1 MLMMHFNIRIRRA
14 AQGFTLVEVMVALII
29 IAVGMLGI
37 AKMQG
42 LALSSTNASRS
53 RALASI
59 AASSL
64 ASAMQANRTYWSAT
78 GSLPGTITV
87 TASAGTVSL
96 VSTSAT
102 MQTAIN
108 TASASGVLCGSMG
121 TTSLSCLCTNANSAP
136 CTTYINLAAS
146 DLYDWAQTLNSIL
159 PNAIAYVTC
168 NNGNLPVDC
177 SIQITWNENTVAL
190 TTQQANY
197 SAAAAGNSTI
207 AMTYSLY
214 VVP

>member
-1 MLMMHFNIRIRRA
+1 MLMTHFNLQTRRA
-14 AQGFTLVEVMVALII
+14 ARGFTLVEVMVALII

-64 ASAMQANRTYWSAT
+64 ASAMQANRTYWSAA

-96 VSTSAT
+96 VSTSAS
-102 MQTAIN
+102 MQAAIN
-108 TASASGVLCGSMG
+108 SASGTACGSMG
-121 TTSLSCLCTNANSAP
+121 TTLLSCFCTTGNSAP

-159 PNAIAYVTC
+159 PNAIATVTC
-168 NNGNLPVDC
+168 NNGDLPVDC
-177 SIQITWNENTVAL
+177 TIQITWNENTVAL
-190 TTQQANY
+190 TTQQAAY
-197 SAAAAGNSTI
+197 SAASAANSTV
-207 AMTYSLY
+207 AVTYSLY

>member
-1 MLMMHFNIRIRRA
+1 MTDFNMQARRA
-14 AQGFTLVEVMVALII
+14 TRGFTLVEVMVALII

-64 ASAMQANRTYWSAT
+64 ASAMQANRAYWSAA
-78 GSLPGTITV
+78 GSTPGSITI
-87 TASAGTVSL
+87 TASAGTVTL
-96 VSTSAT
+96 VSTSTT
-102 MQTAIN
+102 MQAAMNSVAGT
-108 TASASGVLCGSMG
+108 VCGSMG
-121 TTSLSCLCTNANSAP
+121 TTFLSCFCTTGNSAP

-159 PNAIAYVTC
+159 PNAIATVAC
-168 NNGNLPVDC
+168 NNGDLPVDC
-177 SIQITWNENTVAL
+177 TIQITWNENTVAL
-190 TTQQANY
+190 TTQQAANT
-197 SAAAAGNSTI
+197 AVNGSTV
-207 AMTYSLY
+207 AVSYSLY

>member
-1 MLMMHFNIRIRRA
+1 MTDLNIRIRRA
-14 AQGFTLVEVMVALII
+14 ARGFTLVEVMVALII

-64 ASAMQANRTYWSAT
+64 ASAMQANRTYWSAAA
-78 GSLPGTITV
+78 SSPGTITV
-87 TASAGTVSL
+87 TASAGTMTIVS
-96 VSTSAT
+96 SSAT
-102 MQTAIN
+102 MEAAI
-108 TASASGVLCGSMG
+108 TSVSGAVCGSMG
-121 TTSLSCLCTNANSAP
+121 TTFLSCFCTPGNSAP
-136 CTTYINLAAS
+136 CTTSTYINLAAS

-159 PNAIAYVTC
+159 PNTIATVTC
-168 NNGNLPVDC
+168 NNANLPVDC
-177 SIQITWNENTVAL
+177 TILITWNENTVAL
-190 TTQQANY
+190 TTQQAAY
-197 SAAAAGNSTI
+197 SAASAANSTV
-207 AMTYSLY
+207 AVSYALY

>member
-1 MLMMHFNIRIRRA
+1 MLMTHFNLQTRRA
-14 AQGFTLVEVMVALII
+14 ARGFTLVEVMVALII
-29 IAVGMLGI
+29 ISVGMLGI

-64 ASAMQANRTYWSAT
+64 ASAMQANRSYWSAA

-96 VSTSAT
+96 VSTSAS
-102 MQTAIN
+102 MQAAIN
-108 TASASGVLCGSMG
+108 SVSGTVCGSMG
-121 TTSLSCLCTNANSAP
+121 TTFLSCFCTAGNSAP

-168 NNGNLPVDC
+168 NNGDLPVDC

-190 TTQQANY
+190 TTQQAAY
-197 SAAAAGNSTI
+197 SAASAANSTV
-207 AMTYSLY
+207 AVTYSLY